1 MEVASTRPDEG
12 GAQAGL
18 RSEIRQSFYLM
29 GLMATVLGGSL
40 GLALLAVRL
49 LG

>member
-1 MEVASTRPDEG
+1 MEVARTPADEAG
-12 GAQAGL
+12 SGL

-29 GLMATVLGGSL
+29 GLMATVLGGTL